1 MIRQDP
7 YRDLGRDC
15 SAKLVE
21 RSGSEQRALLDQPV
35 PGADILGIPEL
46 VSAEK
51 DSDIFLQSEIPDQP
65 VHVLGTFGIQSGSG
79 LIEKKD
85 FGPMDQGTGKGKPLP
100 HTRGVGAEP
109 AIRSFFQTELAE
121 KSKSSALGTV
131 PIQSEKRSVEKKIF
145 QSGEIIIHLSVF
157 TEPA

>member
-35 PGADILGIPEL
+35 PGADLLGIPEL

-65 VHVLGTFGIQSGSG
+65 VHVLGTFGDPVR
-79 LIEKKD
+79 K
-85 FGPMDQGTGKGKPLP
+85 
-100 HTRGVGAEP
+100 TRDLVRTLGRW
-109 AIRSFFQTELAE
+109 IRARARESLCRI
-121 KSKSSALGTV
+121 
-131 PIQSEKRSVEKKIF
+131 PVE
-145 QSGEIIIHLSVF
+145 
-157 TEPA
+157 